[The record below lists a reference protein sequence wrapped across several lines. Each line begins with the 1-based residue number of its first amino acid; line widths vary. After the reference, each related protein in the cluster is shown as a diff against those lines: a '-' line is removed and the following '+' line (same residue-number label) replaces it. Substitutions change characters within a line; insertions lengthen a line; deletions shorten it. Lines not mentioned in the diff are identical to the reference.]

1 MSEAELKN
9 SIVSMVVEAWRF
21 AGVYQRLRVKLDFA
35 GQKRGD
41 SQFQWFFKKT
51 LEGLEAADMK
61 IAEIPLGLP
70 YDPGLP
76 VTAVNLDEF
85 EPDDQLIIQQIL
97 EPTILD
103 SQNHITHIGS
113 VILAKVNKRVITLAL
128 TSARLTAPSVPMTA
142 KKHGSGRAPNR
153 MTSRRPR
160 FPTTAAA
167 TVSSVSAPIRPL
179 PRTPITRRCSLS
191 V

>member
-61 IAEIPLGLP
+61 SRKSR
-70 YDPGLP
+70 
-76 VTAVNLDEF
+76 LDS
-85 EPDDQLIIQQIL
+85 
-97 EPTILD
+97 PTIR
-103 SQNHITHIGS
+103 G
-113 VILAKVNKRVITLAL
+113 
-128 TSARLTAPSVPMTA
+128 
-142 KKHGSGRAPNR
+142 
-153 MTSRRPR
+153 
-160 FPTTAAA
+160 FP
-167 TVSSVSAPIRPL
+167 
-179 PRTPITRRCSLS
+179 
-191 V
+191 

>member
-1 MSEAELKN
+1 MAKELKN
-9 SIVSMVVEAWRF
+9 
-21 AGVYQRLRVKLDFA
+21 LT
-35 GQKRGD
+35 KRGD

-113 VILAKVNKRVITLAL
+113 VILAKVNK
-128 TSARLTAPSVPMTA
+128 
-142 KKHGSGRAPNR
+142 
-153 MTSRRPR
+153 
-160 FPTTAAA
+160 
-167 TVSSVSAPIRPL
+167 
-179 PRTPITRRCSLS
+179 
-191 V
+191 

>member
-41 SQFQWFFKKT
+41 SLFQWFFKKT

-113 VILAKVNKRVITLAL
+113 VILAKVNK
-128 TSARLTAPSVPMTA
+128 
-142 KKHGSGRAPNR
+142 
-153 MTSRRPR
+153 
-160 FPTTAAA
+160 
-167 TVSSVSAPIRPL
+167 
-179 PRTPITRRCSLS
+179 
-191 V
+191 